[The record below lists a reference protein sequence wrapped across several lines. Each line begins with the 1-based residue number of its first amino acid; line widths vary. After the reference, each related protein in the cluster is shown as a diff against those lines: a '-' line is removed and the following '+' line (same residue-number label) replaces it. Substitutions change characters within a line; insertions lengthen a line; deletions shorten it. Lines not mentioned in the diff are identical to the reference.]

1 MLFRFFLFY
10 DFLTMKKSTLPPL
23 ITAAALAVLFLFL
36 SSFPISAAP
45 QEEQKKKK
53 KEKQTQ
59 QIITEEIVVEAQL
72 PKDLPLS
79 TTSSIKREK
88 IESLAPLNLSEVM
101 SYTSG
106 TFVSSGSK
114 NEFRIKIRGFE
125 SQRIVLLYDGIPV
138 YEPFFNSFD
147 LKTITAEE
155 ISNIKVVK
163 GASSVLY
170 GPNALGGVVNVI
182 TKRPNPPSFALNTL
196 YDSNNSFS
204 ISSSGAIQWKN
215 IFFSAFATHD
225 RSDGFEWNRNG
236 QNIPRENSDYERSNI
251 TGKVYFYPGRN
262 SEILFEA
269 AYYGSE
275 FGIPAPTE
283 HYRPRYWRFKSWDR
297 FQVNLGGIFSLFKDG
312 SLKLRSYYVRHDNIL
327 DSYLDADLRTL
338 QWESTYKNDSAG
350 AFLLGSL
357 PYISKNEL
365 KFSLN
370 LRDDNV
376 RIQDDVGEEWQKY
389 EHRTF
394 SVGLENHLT
403 LSPKWKLIGG
413 VSLDHLKKH
422 PGEDKTSMNPIAG
435 VKFNPR
441 DDIDIHATFS
451 QKSRFPS
458 MKSLYGTG
466 GGNPD
471 LKDERGTSYELGF
484 NYERRFLLSGAVF
497 YNRIKDLINPVR
509 LQDGSQ
515 TNLNVGRARIF
526 GFELEFQK
534 SLRWM
539 DVSVNYTYLD
549 GWNEEESRP
558 LDLVPESQLNFVLS
572 LKGKKRLRFTLWGL
586 GVSRSEV
593 RIFDESVRVPAY
605 FVLNAVLSTHFSNF
619 TLFLKGE
626 NFLNISYVTEP
637 GYPMKG
643 RTVALGLK
651 FSMGHGQEK
660 D

>member
-1 MLFRFFLFY
+1 
-10 DFLTMKKSTLPPL
+10 MKKSHILLL
-23 ITAAALAVLFLFL
+23 IIAVSLVLFFVVISPLPV
-36 SSFPISAAP
+36 SSAL
-45 QEEQKKKK
+45 QEEQKKKE
-53 KEKQTQ
+53 KEKQKQ
-59 QIITEEIVVEAQL
+59 QIITEEIVVEAKL
-72 PKDLPLS
+72 PKELPIS
-79 TTSSIKREK
+79 TTSSIKTEK
-88 IESLAPLNLSEVM
+88 IESLVPRNLSEVM

-106 TFVSSGSK
+106 TFVSTGSK

-196 YDSNNSFS
+196 YDSHNSFS
-204 ISSSGAIQWKN
+204 IASSGAVQWKS
-215 IFFSAFATHD
+215 IFFSGFASFD
-225 RSDGFEWNRNG
+225 KSDGFEWNQNG
-236 QNIPRENSDYERSNI
+236 QNTPRENSDYERRNV

-262 SEILFEA
+262 SEILLEA
-269 AYYGSE
+269 AYYWSE
-275 FGIPAPTE
+275 YGIPTATE

-327 DSYLDADLRTL
+327 DSYLDADLSEL
-338 QWESTYKNDSAG
+338 QWESTYKNDSYG

-357 PYISKNEL
+357 PYLSKNEL

-376 RIQDDVGEEWQKY
+376 RIQDDVGEEWQEY

-394 SVGLENHLT
+394 SAGLENHFT
-403 LSPKWKLIGG
+403 LSPKWKLVGG
-413 VSLDHLKKH
+413 VSLDHLRKH
-422 PGEDKTSMNPIAG
+422 PGIDKTSVNPIVG
-435 VKFNPR
+435 IKFNPR
-441 DDIDIHATFS
+441 DFIDIHATFS

-458 MKSLYGTG
+458 MKSLYSTG
-466 GGNPD
+466 VGNPD
-471 LKDERGTSYELGF
+471 LKDERGTSFELGF
-484 NYERRFLLSGAVF
+484 SYERRFLLSGAVF
-497 YNRIKDLINPVR
+497 YNRIQDLINPVR
-509 LQDGSQ
+509 LPDGSQ

-549 GWNEEESRP
+549 GWNEEENRP

-572 LKGKKRLRFTLWGL
+572 LKGRKRLHFTLWGL
-586 GVSRSEV
+586 GVSSSEV
-593 RIFDESVRVPAY
+593 RIFDASVRVPSY
-605 FVLNAVLSTHFSNF
+605 FVLNAVLSKHFSSF

-626 NFLNISYVTEP
+626 NLLNVSYVTEP

-643 RTVALGLK
+643 RTVALGVK
-651 FSMGHGQEK
+651 FSMNRMREK
-660 D
+660 E